1 MSPKYAR
8 FAMGS
13 ATEAWD
19 DSGTARGVASD
30 PTSSAS
36 PLFVLDEAVDNVG
49 IAMQP
54 LAAGDVVSYSGTS
67 LNVRTAVPARH
78 KIALVEIEA
87 GETVRKLGHTIGIA
101 TTGIAAGEHVHV
113 HNLAVPPAQ
122 RAAASRRGEPR
133 GAWRPGVQAALTS
146 FLGYVRP
153 SGCVGTRNYIGILP
167 SVNCAATVA
176 RLAANAAAPRLTGT
190 PSCDGV
196 IALAHE
202 LG

>member
-1 MSPKYAR
+1 MSPQYAP

-36 PLFVLDEAVDNVG
+36 PLFVLDETVDNVG
-49 IAMQP
+49 IAMQQ
-54 LAAGDVVSYSGTS
+54 LAAGDVVAYGGTS

-78 KIALVEIEA
+78 KIALVDINA
-87 GETVRKLGHTIGIA
+87 GDSIRKLGHTIGIA

-113 HNLAVPPAQ
+113 HNLAVPPAR
-122 RAAASRRGEPR
+122 RAAASRRAETR
-133 GAWRPGVQAALTS
+133 RAWHPGVEAALES

-153 SGCVGTRNYIGILP
+153 DGRVGTRNYIGIL
-167 SVNCAATVA
+167 
-176 RLAANAAAPRLTGT
+176 
-190 PSCDGV
+190 
-196 IALAHE
+196 
-202 LG
+202 

>member
-1 MSPKYAR
+1 MSRKYAP

-54 LAAGDVVSYSGTS
+54 LAAGDVVSYGGTS

-78 KIALVEIEA
+78 KIALVDMDA
-87 GETVRKLGHTIGIA
+87 GDTIRKLGHTIGVA

-113 HNLAVPPAQ
+113 HNLAIPPTR
-122 RAAASRRGEPR
+122 RAAASPPETTR
-133 GAWRPGVQAALTS
+133 GAWHPGVDASLT
-146 FLGYVRP
+146 
-153 SGCVGTRNYIGILP
+153 
-167 SVNCAATVA
+167 
-176 RLAANAAAPRLTGT
+176 
-190 PSCDGV
+190 
-196 IALAHE
+196 
-202 LG
+202 